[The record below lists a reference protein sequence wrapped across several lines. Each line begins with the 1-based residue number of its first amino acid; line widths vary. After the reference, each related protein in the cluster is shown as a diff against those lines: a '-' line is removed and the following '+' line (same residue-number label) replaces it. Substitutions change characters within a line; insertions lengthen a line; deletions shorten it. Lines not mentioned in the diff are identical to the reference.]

1 GNTPAEFTVEIVDP
15 DDEVDFTLTSS
26 TSVLIGAGFS
36 DGVKVQLNPSED
48 AAADVNYS
56 ATVIVTVIGGPVLE
70 AIIQAN
76 VSEMDDVALVFD
88 ASLDDDAG
96 SSGVQHNAIPG
107 TTVNLPFTLT
117 NDGNYLE
124 DLTLVPQI
132 DDGWGASL
140 DFYTVQLPIDESQVG
155 TLSITVPA
163 LGGTAQLD
171 RGDVHEVLIYV
182 NDTETGVLR
191 TLGSVDVV
199 IAPLFDISS
208 PDWPSTLLF
217 HRGLSQGIS
226 ASVRNVGN
234 ADIDVNV
241 DVALYRPGTDQL
253 SEDWALSSAASQVV
267 SLRRG
272 VDTTL
277 DVVVELVELEPL
289 LSLQGELRVTLTPVD
304 TSVSG
309 SAVLETNL
317 AVSRMFQNEPDVFMP
332 GLDDGVENRPF
343 MWTHIPVSASTAA
356 VYELELCSAERLIQP
371 GIIAPDI
378 SASDLIWGFDLVTG
392 SGADQTHALDLTATG
407 CAGDGLITLPLRQ
420 AWETTGAPTMAIDAP
435 DRPNLLPGDG
445 WDLTFRLYHPNENA
459 GYTEYTEA
467 TYRYRLDTKADP
479 AFDLEGVAKEWT
491 ITGDRLMEGVAT
503 NLSLDIVN
511 YGTSL
516 AVEVLPELI
525 CDGAEVWGLCDCDLV
540 C

>member
-1 GNTPAEFTVEIVDP
+1 MTTVSSLPSQVAAYPNVMSTAHETTFDLTVTSDPLAKAGSITHVDLEISNTDTGEVIGQAQIPITVEAFVDATLDPPYRLVNLSIFESPLTSLTMMNTGNTPAEFTVEIVDP

-56 ATVIVTVIGGPVLE
+56 ATVIVTVTGGPVLE

-132 DDGWGASL
+132 DEGWGASL

-317 AVSRMFQNEPDVFMP
+317 AVSRMFQNEPDVFM
-332 GLDDGVENRPF
+332 R
-343 MWTHIPVSASTAA
+343 S
-356 VYELELCSAERLIQP
+356 R
-371 GIIAPDI
+371 
-378 SASDLIWGFDLVTG
+378 
-392 SGADQTHALDLTATG
+392 
-407 CAGDGLITLPLRQ
+407 
-420 AWETTGAPTMAIDAP
+420 
-435 DRPNLLPGDG
+435 
-445 WDLTFRLYHPNENA
+445 
-459 GYTEYTEA
+459 
-467 TYRYRLDTKADP
+467 
-479 AFDLEGVAKEWT
+479 
-491 ITGDRLMEGVAT
+491 
-503 NLSLDIVN
+503 
-511 YGTSL
+511 
-516 AVEVLPELI
+516 
-525 CDGAEVWGLCDCDLV
+525 
-540 C
+540 